1 MKISFVVLIAIIM
14 GIAMSYSLVYI
25 SKFKEYMIAKK
36 QDGKR
41 LLILIDLLWRILIPI
56 TFGVISLIMPSRL
69 LCFFIKNGDI
79 VKSLSSI
86 YLYTFIFCFF
96 LSAFIL
102 VKLGKIKINNKLEQ
116 NQKGSHLDL

>member
-1 MKISFVVLIAIIM
+1 MKMFFVVLIAIIM

-25 SKFKEYMIAKK
+25 SKFKEYMILKK

-41 LLILIDLLWRILIPI
+41 LLVVIDLLWRILIPI
-56 TFGVISLIMPSRL
+56 TFGVISLIMPSQL

-79 VKSLSSI
+79 VKRLSTI

-102 VKLGKIKINNKLEQ
+102 IKLGKIKIKNKLE
-116 NQKGSHLDL
+116 

>member
-1 MKISFVVLIAIIM
+1 MKIFFVVLFALIM
-14 GIAMSYSLVYI
+14 GITMSYSLVYI

-41 LLILIDLLWRILIPI
+41 LLIIIDLLWRILIPI
-56 TFGVISLIMPSRL
+56 TFGVISLIMPSQL
-69 LCFFIKNGDI
+69 LCFFIKNGAI

-102 VKLGKIKINNKLEQ
+102 VKLGKIKIKNELE
-116 NQKGSHLDL
+116 

>member
-1 MKISFVVLIAIIM
+1 
-14 GIAMSYSLVYI
+14 MSYSLVYI
-25 SKFKEYMIAKK
+25 SKFKELMIEKK

-41 LLILIDLLWRILIPI
+41 LLIIIDLLWRILIPI
-56 TFGVISLIMPSRL
+56 TFGVISLIMPSQL
-69 LCFFIKNGDI
+69 LCFFIKNGAI

-102 VKLGKIKINNKLEQ
+102 VKLGKIKIKNELE
-116 NQKGSHLDL
+116 